1 MFAAVV
7 ILYNPHNTIRE
18 ILSSYINSIDMIYV
32 IDNSEESNKNLFSER
47 IDEAKCKYVFN
58 GGNLGIAK
66 ALNVGC
72 QMAINDGFKWVL
84 TMDQDSSFLS
94 FDKEEIAS
102 IIAGNANSKIALY
115 YPTYIIGDTM
125 YDKFLVENN
134 EPIVVMTSGNI
145 INLEVYSFVN
155 GFEEKLF
162 IDYVDTDY
170 CLKLKAVGYKISHL
184 SSLRLQHALGN
195 SRYVKFLFI
204 NALVTNHSHIR
215 RYYITRNRFYVMK
228 KYRKISKIFFKSE
241 LKVFINE
248 LLKILFFESNK
259 LLKIKSMIK
268 GYVDFRNKIYG
279 KLEYN

>member
-7 ILYNPHNTIRE
+7 ILYNPQNTINE
-18 ILSSYINSIDMIYV
+18 ILSSYIHSVDMIYV
-32 IDNSEESNKNLFSER
+32 IDNSEELNINFSKS
-47 IDEAKCKYVFN
+47 IDESKCKYVFN

-66 ALNVGC
+66 ALNIGC

-94 FDKEEIAS
+94 FNKEEIAAV
-102 IIAGNANSKIALY
+102 ITGNVNSEIALY
-115 YPTYIIGDTM
+115 YPTYIIGDTT

-145 INLEVYSFVN
+145 INLDVYSSVN

-170 CLKLKAVGYKISHL
+170 CLKIKAVGCKISHL

-228 KYRKISKIFFKSE
+228 KYKKVSKIFFNSE

-259 LLKIKSMIK
+259 LLKIKSILK

-279 KLEYN
+279 ELKYN

>member
-7 ILYNPHNTIRE
+7 ILYNPQNTINE
-18 ILSSYINSIDMIYV
+18 ILSSYIHCVDMIYV
-32 IDNSEESNKNLFSER
+32 VDNSEELNENFSKS
-47 IDEAKCKYVFN
+47 IDESKCKYVFN

-72 QMAINDGFKWVL
+72 QMAIKDGFKWVL
-84 TMDQDSSFLS
+84 TMDQDSDFLS

-102 IIAGNANSKIALY
+102 VITANANSEIALY
-115 YPTYIIGDTM
+115 YPTYIIGDTT

-145 INLEVYSFVN
+145 INLDVYRSVK

-170 CLKLKAVGYKISHL
+170 CLKLKEFGCKISHL
-184 SSLRLQHALGN
+184 SGLRLQHALGN
-195 SRYVKFLFI
+195 SRYVKFLFL
-204 NALVTNHSHIR
+204 NALVTNHSYIR

-228 KYRKISKIFFKSE
+228 KYRKISTIFFKSE

-248 LLKILFFESNK
+248 LVKILFFESNK
-259 LLKIKSMIK
+259 LLKIKSIIK
-268 GYVDFRNKIYG
+268 GYVDFRKKIFG
-279 KLEYN
+279 RLNYN